1 MPPSPAGQNF
11 CPDPLS
17 LPLALSPRPCPGL
30 LSLLSFTM
38 SLHQCALPLQHLM
51 FKMCCGGLLPS
62 SSSSVLGLVL
72 PPCVFLQT
80 ISVVA
85 WGFLIQ
91 NGLDLNRL
99 WCGDYL
105 DRKPA
110 SQSHGFSPQMPPLSI
125 PVPLPFFS
133 RGFSAF
139 LCNCETPISF

>member
-1 MPPSPAGQNF
+1 MPPCPAGQNF

-30 LSLLSFTM
+30 LSLLSFTTP
-38 SLHQCALPLQHLM
+38 LRQCALPLRHLM
-51 FKMCCGGLLPS
+51 FKMCCGGPLLS

-91 NGLDLNRL
+91 KWLGFKSPLVWRL
-99 WCGDYL
+99 FGQKTSFT
-105 DRKPA
+105 KPRF
-110 SQSHGFSPQMPPLSI
+110 QSPNATSLHSCTFTLPLQRLLSI
-125 PVPLPFFS
+125 FMQL
-133 RGFSAF
+133 
-139 LCNCETPISF
+139 